1 MKDEKSKS
9 RITRIIWIIC
19 GLIIIGIIGIPK
31 LYQNYHS
38 APNYNA
44 TGRIIIFE
52 DHKTNT
58 HKLNKYQKNQF
69 LKIAKKT
76 IDTKDGPFE
85 WNNYQVVY
93 LDVYKTQKKH
103 EYALILKVKP
113 KIKIK
118 NAEISNSMIV
128 KLHQRNLIDYYKI
141 SIKRYASEFSNEFVK
156 DN

>member
-1 MKDEKSKS
+1 MKDEKSKD
-9 RITRIIWIIC
+9 RITRIILIIC

-52 DHKTNT
+52 DHKTKT

-69 LKIAKKT
+69 LKIAKKA
-76 IDTKDGPFE
+76 IDAKDGPFD
-85 WNNYQVVY
+85 WNNYRVVY

-113 KIKIK
+113 RIKIK
-118 NAEISNSMIV
+118 NSEIKNSMVV
-128 KLHQRNLIDYYKI
+128 KLNRRNLIDYYKT
-141 SIKRYASEFSNEFVK
+141 SIRRYSSEFSNEFI
-156 DN
+156 DSN

>member
-1 MKDEKSKS
+1 MANEKSKK

-31 LYQNYHS
+31 LYQSYHS

-58 HKLNKYQKNQF
+58 HKLNKYQRNQF

-76 IDTKDGPFE
+76 IDSKDGPFD
-85 WNNYQVVY
+85 WNNYRVVY
-93 LDVYKTQKKH
+93 LDVYKTQKEH

-128 KLHQRNLIDYYKI
+128 KLHQGNLIDYYKI
-141 SIKRYASEFSNEFVK
+141 SIKKYASEFSNTFVK
-156 DN
+156 D